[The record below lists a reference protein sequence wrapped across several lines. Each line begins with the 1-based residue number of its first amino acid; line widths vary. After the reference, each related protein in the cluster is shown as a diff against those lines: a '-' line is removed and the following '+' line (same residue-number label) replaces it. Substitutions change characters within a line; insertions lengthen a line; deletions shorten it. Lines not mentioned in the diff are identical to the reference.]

1 MKVIIDRD
9 IPFVGGLLEPYAEV
23 LYQRG
28 ELIDARAA
36 ADCDAMLIR
45 TRTRCDAA
53 LLDSS
58 RVRFIATATIGYDHI
73 DTRYCR
79 EHAIEVRRAEGCNAR
94 GVLQWVAGAL
104 AHLLAADH
112 LTPDRCTLGIVGV
125 GHIGSLVERYARH
138 WGFRVLC
145 CDPPRQA
152 REGGDFIPLDELA
165 ARADILTFHT
175 PLDDTTRCMV
185 DGRLL
190 SLTRPGAIILN
201 ASRGEV
207 VDGRALLASGRRYV
221 LDVWE
226 HEPHID
232 RSVLDG
238 ALYATTHIAG
248 QGQCLG
254 SRDTQS
260 GRAVR
265 PAAQRVV
272 SAAGRPRR
280 AAAYIVERYVPH
292 DRQPFR
298 HRSRDAPAAR
308 RTGSVRTHT
317 QHLRLPAGVFLARK
331 YIVILILLF
340 LSKIILG

>member
-1 MKVIIDRD
+1 M
-9 IPFVGGLLEPYAEV
+9 
-23 LYQRG
+23 
-28 ELIDARAA
+28 
-36 ADCDAMLIR
+36 
-45 TRTRCDAA
+45 
-53 LLDSS
+53 
-58 RVRFIATATIGYDHI
+58 
-73 DTRYCR
+73 
-79 EHAIEVRRAEGCNAR
+79 RRAEGCNAR

-145 CDPPRQA
+145 CDPPRQV

-175 PLDDTTRCMV
+175 PLDDTTRRMV

-248 QGQCLG
+248 YSAQGK
-254 SRDTQS
+254 
-260 GRAVR
+260 AN
-265 PAAQRVV
+265 A
-272 SAAGRPRR
+272 SAAVIRSLAERFDLPLKEWYPQQVAPVEPQLISWNDMCRTIDSRFDIEAETHRLR
-280 AAAYIVERYVPH
+280 AEPEAFERIRSTY
-292 DRQPFR
+292 DYRQEYF
-298 HRSRDAPAAR
+298 
-308 RTGSVRTHT
+308 
-317 QHLRLPAGVFLARK
+317 
-331 YIVILILLF
+331 
-340 LSKIILG
+340 